1 MVHMHSPQPILK
13 QKQSWTG
20 DYLYVIERVLRIS
33 LLESTGELFR
43 FELLTKLNLPSVE
56 YFRDLEFC
64 YGLKLENKH
73 FHHPHQD
80 VTTLGEV
87 HESVLNNLGGKMY
100 ITCTHVRTSTTQ
112 STFSS

>member
-1 MVHMHSPQPILK
+1 MCKDGGEKDNRHDKILPGVVKMVHMHSPQPILK

-20 DYLYVIERVLRIS
+20 DYLYVIERLLRIS

-43 FELLTKLNLPSVE
+43 FELSTKLNLPSVE

-64 YGLKLENKH
+64 YGLKLENEH

-80 VTTLGEV
+80 VTTLG
-87 HESVLNNLGGKMY
+87 
-100 ITCTHVRTSTTQ
+100 
-112 STFSS
+112 